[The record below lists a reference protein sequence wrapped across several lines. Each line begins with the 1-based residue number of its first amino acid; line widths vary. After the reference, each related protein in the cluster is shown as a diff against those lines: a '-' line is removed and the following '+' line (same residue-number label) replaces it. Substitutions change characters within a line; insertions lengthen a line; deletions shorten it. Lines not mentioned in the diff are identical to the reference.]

1 MVDACQR
8 RGPVRRRS
16 VAVVFSGVKKLT
28 KPYTVNTVVGG
39 EFFVRKEMETGFSDE
54 YQVEYRGPVIGIC
67 SGVWVSIREDETR
80 GKRVRRDWHVD
91 GRVLIVPRG

>member
-1 MVDACQR
+1 MR
-8 RGPVRRRS
+8 WF
-16 VAVVFSGVKKLT
+16 FSGVKKLT
-28 KPYTVNTVVGG
+28 KPYTANTVVGSG
-39 EFFVRKEMETGFSDE
+39 FLVRKEMETRFSDE
-54 YQVEYRGPVIGIC
+54 YQVEYGRLAIGIC